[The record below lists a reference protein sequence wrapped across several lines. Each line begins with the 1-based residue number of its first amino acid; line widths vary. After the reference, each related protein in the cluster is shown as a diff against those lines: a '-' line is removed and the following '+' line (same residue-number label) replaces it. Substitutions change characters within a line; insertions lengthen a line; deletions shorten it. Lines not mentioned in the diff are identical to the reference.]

1 MAPVANGVEAMAA
14 TNQPSF
20 HNLDV
25 SVKALG
31 DFKINYIEA
40 GSKDKPTVLL
50 LHGFASTSN
59 QYRDLIPMLSEKYH
73 ILAPDLPG
81 FGLTDSPKDLSYTF
95 DNLTAAI
102 SAWLSALKV
111 ERYAVYIFDYG
122 APVGLRLALQNPS
135 HIAAIISQNGNAYM
149 EGFGEQFWAPI
160 VKLWDTQNGSEARE
174 WLRENYL
181 SLETTRYQYFMG
193 QNEKNMHLVNPATW
207 HWDWHI
213 NLEGKEKQDRQLDLF
228 YDYRTNKDI
237 YPQFHEYF
245 RKSKVP
251 LLAVWGKGDPCFVFP
266 GAEAFKKD
274 LPHAE
279 VHGIDAGHFALETK
293 RGEIAEL
300 MLKFLENVKF

>member
-1 MAPVANGVEAMAA
+1 MASK
-14 TNQPSF
+14 PSF

-25 SVKALG
+25 SVKGLG
-31 DFKINYIEA
+31 DFNINYLEA
-40 GSKDKPTVLL
+40 GSPEKPTILL

-59 QYRDLIPMLSEKYH
+59 QYRDLIPLLSHSYH

-81 FGLTDSPKDLSYTF
+81 FGLTTSPKDLKYTF

-102 SAWLSALKV
+102 SAWLSALRITK
-111 ERYAVYIFDYG
+111 YAVYIFDYG
-122 APVGLRLALQNPS
+122 APTGLRLALQNPD
-135 HIAAIISQNGNAYM
+135 HVKAIISQNGNAYM

-181 SLETTRYQYFMG
+181 SLGTTKFQYFMG
-193 QNEKNMHLVNPATW
+193 QNEKDHHLINPLTW
-207 HWDWHI
+207 HIDYHL
-213 NLEGKEKQDRQLDLF
+213 NLEGKEKQDIQLDLF

-245 RKSKVP
+245 KKSQVP
-251 LLAVWGKGDPCFVFP
+251 LLAVWGKGDPCFIHP

-274 LPHAE
+274 LPDAE
-279 VHGIDAGHFALETK
+279 IHLLDAGHFALETK
-293 RGEIAEL
+293 RWEIADI
-300 MLKFLENVKF
+300 MLKFLSKAGF